1 MSTLLLTACPDSN
14 KTNAQQKPAAPATV
28 KPAPAKPA
36 PDDASAKPA
45 DKDAVIITSII
56 KDSEAYYKELCKDA
70 SVSKEERRSKLILHI
85 A

>member
-36 PDDASAKPA
+36 PDDASAKTA

-56 KDSEAYYKELCKDA
+56 KAKLTIKSFARMPQSA
-70 SVSKEERRSKLILHI
+70 RRTDVPS
-85 A
+85 